1 MGGLVCTVKFYETL
15 IRDGYVELE
24 ITRNWIFGVIRT
36 VGCGS
41 VEGVSKAVSP
51 KGIEKAYVF
60 V

>member
-1 MGGLVCTVKFYETL
+1 MGGLVCTVKFCETL

-41 VEGVSKAVSP
+41 VEGVSKVVRP
-51 KGIEKAYVF
+51 KGIDKA
-60 V
+60 